1 MGHARLRTEGWELT
15 LTHFE
20 VGGLQRGA
28 GEQPG
33 EDHVYGHREAPANI
47 PVGDL
52 NVLNLCG
59 VPGIAFCTPWGRGKH
74 HVVRKQDRPTS
85 LPQRSGRS
93 VTMRTCVDALPTP
106 RAHQGSRESP
116 PSQPVLSPSLGLRL
130 PGRCDRGGRQHR
142 VLTTGLHADQL
153 QLDAPDGGLRA
164 LHHQLARERLRDDAI
179 GRVQMSSDQELGEQG
194 SLSQDQDKGVR
205 TGNDPT
211 VI

>member
-1 MGHARLRTEGWELT
+1 MGHARLRTEGWELA

-20 VGGLQRGA
+20 VGGLQCGA

-59 VPGIAFCTPWGRGKH
+59 VPGIAFCTPWGRGEH

-85 LPQRSGRS
+85 LPQRSGHRDHEKLRG
-93 VTMRTCVDALPTP
+93 RTPHSSLARVP
-106 RAHQGSRESP
+106 ESP
-116 PSQPVLSPSLGLRL
+116 LPHSPSSR
-130 PGRCDRGGRQHR
+130 RQR
-142 VLTTGLHADQL
+142 RALTTGLHADQL

-164 LHHQLARERLRDDAI
+164 LHHQLARERLRDDAV

-194 SLSQDQDKGVR
+194 SLTQDEDKGIR
-205 TGNDPT
+205 TGKDSSHLG
-211 VI
+211 